1 MDTNTNFK
9 RKNTK
14 SSNKKQ
20 LKLTPSCQKCSHP
33 ISSTKA
39 HYCACQTGLVNI
51 GNSCYISAV
60 FQTISELSLFNS
72 TDPSSQMHSLF
83 TQLSSHSPAPLCPDL
98 ALFELKDLWTHENLQ
113 EDAFEFL
120 ITILPLIDNHKFMF
134 EVLSQNYCEICNY
147 SSEPFIQE
155 EFCFN
160 MNLGDKD
167 LQTQING
174 SIEAID
180 EVCENCGKGF
190 LTKLRNLTK
199 EPEVFMVRVMRFQIN
214 QKTGKPSKIWSKALL
229 PEVVNVGNKKYSLS
243 VAILHKSKALNHGHY
258 MVYLHKKQ
266 IIIDDEKVF
275 YNKPLKLDCSY
286 FYLAFYVI
294 DN

>member
-1 MDTNTNFK
+1 MDTNTNLK
-9 RKNTK
+9 RRQVN
-14 SSNKKQ
+14 SSTSKRI
-20 LKLTPSCQKCSHP
+20 KLSDPCEKCSQP
-33 ISSTKA
+33 IISSKPHICT
-39 HYCACQTGLVNI
+39 CQTGLVNI
-51 GNSCYISAV
+51 GNSCYINTV
-60 FQTISELSLFNS
+60 FQAISELNLFSS

-83 TQLSSHSPAPLCPDL
+83 SQLCTYSPSPLCPDL
-98 ALFELKDLWTHENLQ
+98 ALFECQPFWTHENLQ

-120 ITILPLIDNHKFMF
+120 ITILPLIDSYKVMF
-134 EVLSQNYCEICNY
+134 EVLSQKYCEICHFSY
-147 SSEPFIQE
+147 EPNIQE

-160 MNLGDKD
+160 MNLADKD

-174 SIEAID
+174 SLEAID

-190 LTKLRNLTK
+190 LTKMRNVTK
-199 EPEVFMVRVMRFQIN
+199 EPEVFMVRVMRFQVN
-214 QKTGKPSKIWSKALL
+214 QKTGKASKIWSKVLL
-229 PEVVNVGNKKYSLS
+229 PENICVGSRKYSLAVVIS
-243 VAILHKSKALNHGHY
+243 HKSKALNHGHY
-258 MVYLHKKQ
+258 MVYLHKKK